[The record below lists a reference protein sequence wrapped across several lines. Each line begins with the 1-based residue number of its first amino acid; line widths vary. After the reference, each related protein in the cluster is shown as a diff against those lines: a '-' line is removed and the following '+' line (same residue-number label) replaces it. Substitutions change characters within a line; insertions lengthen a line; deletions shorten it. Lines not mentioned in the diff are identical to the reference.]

1 MIILLSGN
9 VIAITSG
16 KGGVG
21 KSTVAVNLAL
31 SLANLGKKV
40 ALIDLDIYGYSVP
53 KILNID
59 SKPKTMNNKIIP
71 VGHENITVM
80 SMGFL
85 LKGNDPVVWRGPML
99 GKMIDHFFDDV
110 IWGKQDYVIL
120 DLPPG
125 TGDVALDLHHKL
137 PKCQEIIV
145 TTPHPNAVHVAERA
159 GMMAKQTNHTII
171 GVIENM
177 SYFTPPHSNEK
188 YHLFGKGGGST
199 LASNLDTELLAS
211 IPLANPQADGEP
223 SVLITQDP
231 TLADEYRALAE
242 RLIEK
247 LTLEEVMN

>member
-1 MIILLSGN
+1 MLSGN

-53 KILNID
+53 KILNIE
-59 SKPKTMNNKIIP
+59 SKPKTMNNKMIP

-85 LKGNDPVVWRGPML
+85 LKGNDPVIWRGPML
-99 GKMIDHFFDDV
+99 GKVIDTFFDDV

-125 TGDVALDLHHKL
+125 TGDIALDLHHKL

-159 GMMAKQTNHTII
+159 GMMAKQTNHTIL

-177 SYFTPPHSNEK
+177 SYFTPPHLDEK
-188 YHLFGKGGGST
+188 YHLFGKGGGTT
-199 LASNLDTELLAS
+199 LASKLETEILAS
-211 IPLANPQADGEP
+211 IPLANPQSNGEP
-223 SVLITQDP
+223 SVLITQEPLLADVYR
-231 TLADEYRALAE
+231 TLAET
-242 RLIEK
+242 LIEK
-247 LTLEEVMN
+247 LTLEEVM

>member
-1 MIILLSGN
+1 MLSGN

-53 KILNID
+53 KILGIK

-85 LKGNDPVVWRGPML
+85 LKGNGPVVWRGPML

-110 IWGKQDYVIL
+110 IWGKQDYFIL

-125 TGDVALDLHHKL
+125 TGDIALDLHHKL
-137 PKCQEIIV
+137 PKCQELIV

-159 GMMAKQTNHTII
+159 GMMAKQTNHTIVGI
-171 GVIENM
+171 IENM
-177 SYFTPPHSNEK
+177 SYFAPPHSNET
-188 YHLFGKGGGST
+188 YHLFGKGGGQT
-199 LASNLDTELLAS
+199 LAERLGTELLAN
-211 IPLANPQADGEP
+211 IPITNPQENGDPA
-223 SVLITQDP
+223 VLITEDHQ
-231 TLADEYRALAE
+231 LAQIYNSLAE
-242 RLIEK
+242 KLIQNINMVK
-247 LTLEEVMN
+247 V